1 MLKRISAFM
10 STDIENTSNEQAIKK
25 YSNAQFHLFV
35 VFFIGFFEALP
46 TDLFAIEINFMS
58 DELT

>member
-1 MLKRISAFM
+1 M